1 MGGHQID
8 WNALFERASAARENA
23 YAPYS
28 GFNVGAAVATETG
41 EIFTGCNVE
50 NSSFGLTICAERV
63 AVVAAV
69 QAGFRNLVGVAIVA
83 ETDHPPPP
91 CGACRQV
98 LAEFNP
104 GFVVRSGVV
113 GGVQKEWSLA
123 QLLPSPF
130 VQAQR
135 AKHSTWNILS

>member
-8 WNALFERASAARENA
+8 WNALFEGAWAARKNA

-28 GFNVGAAVATETG
+28 GFNVGAAVAPETG
-41 EIFTGCNVE
+41 EIFAGCNVE

-63 AVVAAV
+63 AVAAAV
-69 QAGFRNLVGVAIVA
+69 QAGFLNLVGLAIVA
-83 ETDHPPPP
+83 ETDQPTPL
-91 CGACRQV
+91 CGACRQF

-104 GFVVRSGVV
+104 RLLVRSV
-113 GGVQKEWSLA
+113 GRGGELKEWSLA

-130 VQAQR
+130 VQTQKGR
-135 AKHSTWNILS
+135 NSTWNTFS